1 MCEII
6 ESEID
11 KITEK
16 GLTTSNVE
24 MAYKLIDMYKDLKTV
39 EGMEAYEGDSSYGY
53 RKRDSMGRYIRNGYS
68 NEGYSREGGYSN
80 EAYDPYMKYSQA
92 KYDYRHSRSNGSK
105 QAIMNSL
112 DDYMNDIT
120 GKLTDM
126 MRDADTQ
133 DERETIKRYISKIKA
148 M

>member
-1 MCEII
+1 MLNPRMCEII

-16 GLTTSNVE
+16 GLTASNIE
-24 MAYKLIDMYKDLKTV
+24 MAYKLIDMYKDIKTV
-39 EGMEAYEGDSSYGY
+39 EGMEEYSYEGDSSYGY
-53 RKRDSMGRYIRNGYS
+53 RKRDSMGRY
-68 NEGYSREGGYSN
+68 SREGAYNYSN
-80 EAYDPYMKYSQA
+80 DAYDPYVKYSQA

-105 QAIMNSL
+105 QAIMTSL

-133 DERETIKRYISKIKA
+133 DERETIKRYISKIKS

>member
-1 MCEII
+1 MLNPRMCEII

-16 GLTTSNVE
+16 GLTSANIE
-24 MAYKLIDMYKDLKTV
+24 MAYKLIDMYKDIKTV
-39 EGMEAYEGDSSYGY
+39 EGMAEYSYEGDSSYG
-53 RKRDSMGRYIRNGYS
+53 RKRDSMGRY
-68 NEGYSREGGYSN
+68 SRDDRYSN
-80 EAYDPYMKYSQA
+80 EAYDPYIKYSQA
-92 KYDYRHSRSNGSK
+92 KYDYRHSRSGGSK

-112 DDYMNDIT
+112 DDYMGDIT
-120 GKLTDM
+120 DKLNDM

-133 DERETIKRYISKIKA
+133 EERDTIKRYISKIKS

>member
-16 GLTTSNVE
+16 GLTTSNIE
-24 MAYKLIDMYKDLKTV
+24 TAYKLIDMYKDLKTV

-53 RKRDSMGRYIRNGYS
+53 RKRDAMGR
-68 NEGYSREGGYSN
+68 YSREGGYSYD

-105 QAIMNSL
+105 QAIMTSL